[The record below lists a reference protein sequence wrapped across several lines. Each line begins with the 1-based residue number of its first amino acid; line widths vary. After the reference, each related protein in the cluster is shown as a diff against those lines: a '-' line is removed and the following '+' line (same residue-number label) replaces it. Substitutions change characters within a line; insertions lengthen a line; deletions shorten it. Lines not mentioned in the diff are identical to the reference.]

1 MFYSLVNSQGD
12 VVRSMFTLDANFPTP
27 DGFRLLPDNPP
38 NPPAY
43 EPGYTK
49 AVRVIPVPLDATEIP
64 YAIVNET
71 VSLKANEI
79 SI

>member
-12 VVRSMFTLDANFPTP
+12 IVRSMFTLDINFPTP

-43 EPGYTK
+43 QPGYTK
-49 AVRVIPVPLDATEIP
+49 AIRVTPVPLDATEIP
-64 YAIVNET
+64 YIIVIET
-71 VSLKANEI
+71 ATLKTNEI